1 MKKKTQ
7 QKKTQQAENKAKAA
21 VRQGE
26 TEQTRP
32 KSEMEAKIDSA
43 MEKIIQDTIGSQEE
57 AAAYQEPDK
66 KAEKK
71 QKKAAKKEIRVEE
84 KKGKRTGIKIALGI
98 TGAVV
103 ILAAAGY
110 GAGAYYY
117 RDKFFREPLSTIWP
131 AGILPWSRQKT

>member
-7 QKKTQQAENKAKAA
+7 QKKTQQAEKKAKAA

-32 KSEMEAKIDSA
+32 KSEMEAQIDSA

-71 QKKAAKKEIRVEE
+71 QKKSGQKRN
-84 KKGKRTGIKIALGI
+84 KG
-98 TGAVV
+98 
-103 ILAAAGY
+103 
-110 GAGAYYY
+110 
-117 RDKFFREPLSTIWP
+117 
-131 AGILPWSRQKT
+131 

>member
-7 QKKTQQAENKAKAA
+7 HKKTQQAENKAKVA

-98 TGAVV
+98 TGT
-103 ILAAAGY
+103 G
-110 GAGAYYY
+110 
-117 RDKFFREPLSTIWP
+117 
-131 AGILPWSRQKT
+131 